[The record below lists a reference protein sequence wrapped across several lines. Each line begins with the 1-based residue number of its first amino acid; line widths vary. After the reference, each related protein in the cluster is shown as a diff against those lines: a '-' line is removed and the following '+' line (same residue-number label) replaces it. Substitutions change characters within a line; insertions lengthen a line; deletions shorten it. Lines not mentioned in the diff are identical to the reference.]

1 MDLVATIKEEEKKYN
16 GDPLETEEEI
26 FFAWEAPGRIFRERN
41 KEFYSTI
48 LILALLLSVI
58 MFLIEGVMP
67 VFLIWSVVFLVWVMS
82 KTKPVMVTHKLTS
95 WGIRSDEQLFQWDE
109 METFWVEEK
118 KGEVVL
124 RVLLFRR
131 FPGQLV
137 LILTRGNEEKV
148 AGIMKRFVKLEKPA
162 PTWSDKTAKWLS
174 EKVPLSE
181 G

>member
-1 MDLVATIKEEEKKYN
+1 MDLVATNKEERRFN

-26 FFAWEAPGRIFRERN
+26 FFAWEAPARIFRERN

-48 LILALLLSVI
+48 LILGLLLSVI
-58 MFLIEGVMP
+58 MFLIEGAMP
-67 VFLIWSVVFLVWVMS
+67 VFLIWSVIFLVWVMS
-82 KTKPVMVTHKLTS
+82 KTKPTVVVHKLTS
-95 WGIRSDEQLFQWDE
+95 WGVRSDEQLFMWGE
-109 METFWVEEK
+109 MGTFWIEEK

-124 RVLLFRR
+124 RVLLYRK
-131 FPGQLV
+131 FPGQLI
-137 LILTRGNEEKV
+137 LILNKGDQERV
-148 AGIMKRFVKLEKPA
+148 AEIVKKYVKLEKPA